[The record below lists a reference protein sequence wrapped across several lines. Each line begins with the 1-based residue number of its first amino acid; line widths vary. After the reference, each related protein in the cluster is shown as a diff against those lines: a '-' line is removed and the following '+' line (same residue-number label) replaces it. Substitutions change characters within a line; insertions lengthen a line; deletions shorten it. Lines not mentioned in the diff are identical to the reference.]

1 MRGCRELTAEVGPDV
16 AAVAVTSATHNAV
29 LLDREGRPVR
39 PCITLRDVRAAPQA
53 ERLDH
58 EHRDQLLR
66 RAGNRATAGWTLPQL
81 RWVVEHERDTWA
93 RVERVTFA
101 KDFVRASLTGDMATD
116 WIDAEGSL
124 LLHRKTR
131 RWDELLCSLVP
142 IDPRVLPELVAPTA
156 VTGRVSRAA
165 ARRTGLREG
174 TPVVAGCS
182 DTAAEALA
190 AGATEPEQGI
200 VKLATSGNVNVVA
213 GRARPSPGHYTYSHV
228 VDGLVYHSYGT
239 SAAAS
244 ARAWLQK
251 VIGATGSAA
260 AARVERD
267 AALVPAGADGLLF
280 HPYLYGERAPVFDPT
295 LRASFLGLAAHH
307 TRAHLM
313 RAVMEGVA
321 LSLADCARAMAA
333 AGLPMRDARL
343 IGGGARSALWAQVVS
358 DALGMPLIVPALAG
372 ASAGAAL
379 VAGVGVGTFADARA
393 AGACAGRHVAIL
405 RPDPARHAA
414 YAELLELYR
423 VARERIAPLARALQ
437 GPGDRAQPTET

>member
-1 MRGCRELTAEVGPDV
+1 MRGCRELTAEVGTDV
-16 AAVAVTSATHNAV
+16 AAVAVTAATHNAV
-29 LLDREGRPVR
+29 LLDRNGLPVR
-39 PCITLRDVRAAPQA
+39 PCITLRDLRAAPQA

-58 EHRDQLLR
+58 EHRDEFMR
-66 RAGNRATAGWTLPQL
+66 RAGNRPTAGWTLPQL
-81 RWVVEHERDTWA
+81 RWVAEHEPDIWA
-93 RVERVTFA
+93 RVARVTFA
-101 KDFVRASLTGDMATD
+101 KDFVRASLTGDTATD

-124 LLHRKTR
+124 LLHRETR
-131 RWDELLCSLVP
+131 RWDELLCGLVP
-142 IDPRVLPELVAPTA
+142 VDPCALPEVVSPTA
-156 VTGRVSRAA
+156 VTGRITRKA

-190 AGATEPEQGI
+190 AGAIEPEQGI
-200 VKLATSGNVNVVA
+200 VKIATSGNVNVVA
-213 GRARPSPGHYTYSHV
+213 SRALPSPDHYTYSHLV
-228 VDGLVYHSYGT
+228 EGLVYHSYGT

-244 ARAWLQK
+244 AAAWLQK
-251 VIGATGSAA
+251 VVGAAGPAARARLEREAA
-260 AARVERD
+260 A
-267 AALVPAGADGLLF
+267 VPAGADGLLF
-280 HPYLYGERAPVFDPT
+280 QPYLYGERAPVFDPT

-321 LSLADCARAMAA
+321 LSLADCAGAMAA

-343 IGGGARSALWAQVVS
+343 VGGGARSALWSQLVT
-358 DALGMPLIVPALAG
+358 DALGVPLMVPPLAD

-379 VAGVGVGTFADARA
+379 VAGVGVGAFADAHA
-393 AGACAGRHVAIL
+393 AGDSAGRQVAIMH
-405 RPDPARHAA
+405 PDPARRAR

-437 GPGDRAQPTET
+437 GLGDRPNLPE